1 MSAPI
6 FDRPPA
12 TSPSASATRRRRLP
26 LLIVASLMVVGAGLG
41 TGVALATRHPAGPPA
56 VAAAAAGTGSV
67 ARTQPSSRPA
77 MPVGQ
82 SKPKADARASRASK
96 ATGSAHRGPAP
107 VDTAGNAAVLPD
119 GVHHAYIRR
128 VDIARDRITV
138 DMVQLFLDGDAV
150 KAAVA
155 DGKSRENAQYLT
167 VWLRNQNPRLR
178 TLPLA
183 ADLRVRFHHPCEEPS
198 DRRAVLT
205 RLAASARLGVYF
217 YSLTVHDGAV
227 HAIKERQIIPAC

>member
-1 MSAPI
+1 MPAPI
-6 FDRPPA
+6 FDRQQA

-26 LLIVASLMVVGAGLG
+26 LLVLASLLVVGAVVG
-41 TGVALATRHPAGPPA
+41 TGVALATRPSAGPPA
-56 VAAAAAGTGSV
+56 VAAAAGTGTGSDTSSDTGSDTGSGAV
-67 ARTQPSSRPA
+67 ARTQPSSPTTE
-77 MPVGQ
+77 PV
-82 SKPKADARASRASK
+82 D
-96 ATGSAHRGPAP
+96 RGPAS
-107 VDTAGNAAVLPD
+107 VDTARNAAVLPD
-119 GVHHAYIRR
+119 GTHHAYIRR

-138 DMVQLFLDGDAV
+138 DVVQLFLDGDAV

-155 DGKSRENAQYLT
+155 DGKSRQEAQYLM

-183 ADLRVRFHHPCEEPS
+183 ADLRVDFHHSCEESS

-205 RLAASARLGVYF
+205 KLAASARLGVYF

>member
-1 MSAPI
+1 VTGPAES
-6 FDRPPA
+6 RA
-12 TSPSASATRRRRLP
+12 TSRSASATRRGRLP
-26 LLIVASLMVVGAGLG
+26 LLVLASLLVVGAVAG
-41 TGVALATRHPAGPPA
+41 TGVALATRPSARPPA
-56 VAAAAAGTGSV
+56 VAAAGIGSDTSSDTGTGAV
-67 ARTQPSSRPA
+67 ARTQPSSPTTEPA
-77 MPVGQ
+77 
-82 SKPKADARASRASK
+82 D
-96 ATGSAHRGPAP
+96 RGPAS
-107 VDTAGNAAVLPD
+107 VDTARNAAALAD
-119 GVHHAYIRR
+119 GTHHAYIRR

-138 DMVQLFLDGDAV
+138 DVVQLFLDGDAV

-155 DGKSRENAQYLT
+155 DGKSRQDAQYLQ

-183 ADLRVRFHHPCEEPS
+183 ADLRVDFHHSCEESS

-205 RLAASARLGVYF
+205 KLAANARLGVYF

>member
-1 MSAPI
+1 MSEPI

-12 TSPSASATRRRRLP
+12 TSPPASATRRRRLP
-26 LLIVASLMVVGAGLG
+26 LLIVASLVVAGAALG
-41 TGVALATRHPAGPPA
+41 TGVALATRPSAGPPA
-56 VAAAAAGTGSV
+56 AAGAV
-67 ARTQPSSRPA
+67 APAQPSAEAAGQGARPA
-77 MPVGQ
+77 AQ
-82 SKPKADARASRASK
+82 AKPSADGKASK
-96 ATGSAHRGPAP
+96 ASKTTGSAHRGPAP
-107 VDTAGNAAVLPD
+107 VDTARNAAVLPD

-138 DMVQLFLDGDAV
+138 DVVQLFLDGDAV

-155 DGKSRENAQYLT
+155 DGKSREDAQYLT

>member
-1 MSAPI
+1 MPAPI
-6 FDRPPA
+6 FDRQQA
-12 TSPSASATRRRRLP
+12 TSPSASATRRRLP
-26 LLIVASLMVVGAGLG
+26 LLVLASLLVAGAVVG
-41 TGVALATRHPAGPPA
+41 TGVALATRPSAGPPA
-56 VAAAAAGTGSV
+56 VATAAGTGTGSDTGSDTGTGAV
-67 ARTQPSSRPA
+67 ARTQPSSPTTEPA
-77 MPVGQ
+77 
-82 SKPKADARASRASK
+82 D
-96 ATGSAHRGPAP
+96 HGPAS
-107 VDTAGNAAVLPD
+107 VDTARNAAVLPD
-119 GVHHAYIRR
+119 GTHHAYIRR

-138 DMVQLFLDGDAV
+138 DVVQLFVDGDAV

-155 DGKSRENAQYLT
+155 DGKSRQDAQYLQ

-183 ADLRVRFHHPCEEPS
+183 ADLRVDFHHSCEESS

-205 RLAASARLGVYF
+205 KLAASARLGVYF